1 MAAIIIYWAHIS
13 DGYDNLPVDKA
24 VKLTLS
30 RFKDF
35 AASKEFITEF
45 YNISIASSSSL

>member
-1 MAAIIIYWAHIS
+1 MAAITIYWAHNS
-13 DGYDNLPVDKA
+13 DGYDNLPEDKA

-35 AASKEFITEF
+35 AASNEFMTEF
-45 YNISIASSSSL
+45 